1 MYKILNMILQIE
13 HNSPVPIYEQL
24 VAEFERLIESGAL
37 LENDGLPSIRQLAS
51 QLDVAINTVARS
63 YQELERKGL
72 IISNGRKGTFVRKAR
87 PSPAEAR
94 DFKTTILEMIKQGL
108 DRKEIEQVFHNSM
121 NQIFN

>member
-1 MYKILNMILQIE
+1 MILQIE

-24 VAEFERLIESGAL
+24 VTEFERLIESGAL

-72 IISNGRKGTFVRKAR
+72 IISNGRKGTFVRKTGR
-87 PSPAEAR
+87 SPAEAR

-108 DRKEIEQVFHNSM
+108 DRKEIEQVFNNSL